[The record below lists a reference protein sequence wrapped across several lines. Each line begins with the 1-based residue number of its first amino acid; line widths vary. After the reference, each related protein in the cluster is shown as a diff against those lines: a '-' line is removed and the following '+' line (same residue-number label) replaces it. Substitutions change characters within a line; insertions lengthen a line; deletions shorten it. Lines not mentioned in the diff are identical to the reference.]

1 MPMEVRRRKNENVG
15 SFLYRFSKRI
25 QQSGVLK
32 EVKKRRVTTRPQNRT
47 KRRLSALYRMNKK
60 EQIAKSKKYGIV
72 NRYGR

>member
-1 MPMEVRRRKNENVG
+1 MEVRRRKNENAG

-32 EVKKRRVTTRPQNRT
+32 EVKKRRSHARPENRM

-60 EQIAKSKKYGIV
+60 GEVAKQKKQGY
-72 NRYGR
+72 R